1 MRTSL
6 TMNLRPS
13 KGLTLLSLLFPLTRS
28 AEIPYNRGP
37 EEVVVEPL
45 DPLLSLQSV
54 IPGVPGSDYPI
65 YGEVPQTEF
74 SCEGRVTVIAL
85 D

>member
-13 KGLTLLSLLFPLTRS
+13 KGLTVLSLLLPLTRS
-28 AEIPYNRGP
+28 AEIPYRGP
-37 EEVVVEPL
+37 EDVVVEPL

-54 IPGVPGSDYPI
+54 IPGVPGTDYPI
-65 YGEVPQTEF
+65 YAEVPQTEF
-74 SCEGRVTVIAL
+74 SCEDRVTAL
-85 D
+85 DLD